1 MNNRIKQIF
10 SATAFLMMVTQ
21 LSAQTIISPPAGNMP
36 TEIHKDGKTI
46 IPNGRILTPHGSSI
60 MVAPHP
66 YGMVLSPDGNTLVTS
81 NSGTSPLSITIIRNV
96 RSNAPE
102 VQQIPPNA

>member
-36 TEIHKDGKTI
+36 TEIHKDGKTYWCLYY
-46 IPNGRILTPHGSSI
+46 PGGWYCN
-60 MVAPHP
+60 
-66 YGMVLSPDGNTLVTS
+66 
-81 NSGTSPLSITIIRNV
+81 
-96 RSNAPE
+96 
-102 VQQIPPNA
+102 